1 VSIEIFEIYWFEF
14 EEEQF
19 YIYVCEFGVIFTFQ
33 GKKRKTK
40 QVAQHYGFGSP
51 NQLIPS
57 IGNH

>member
-33 GKKRKTK
+33 GKKEKPNK
-40 QVAQHYGFGSP
+40 LLNIMDLGAQIS
-51 NQLIPS
+51 
-57 IGNH
+57 